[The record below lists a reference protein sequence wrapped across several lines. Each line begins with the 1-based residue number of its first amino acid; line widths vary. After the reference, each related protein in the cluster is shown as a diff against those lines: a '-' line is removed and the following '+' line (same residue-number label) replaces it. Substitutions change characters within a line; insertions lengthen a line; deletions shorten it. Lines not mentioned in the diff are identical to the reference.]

1 MPGPFGTIRREASTV
16 AIQPTPRRFT
26 ADEYWQMVEA
36 HVFDEDERLELI
48 DGEIVQMSP
57 IGDPHAACVRRLTAL
72 LSRLFAERAIVDVQN
87 ALRVGERYVPQPD
100 LILLRP
106 RADFYATRTPR
117 PADCLVVIEVSD
129 TTADFDRR
137 IKAPRYA
144 RDGVAELWQIDL
156 PRDVV
161 LVFREPVGEAY
172 QAVRVYQRGETLTIA
187 ALGEPTIAVEAILGP
202 PTPSTPDDDDD
213 D

>member
-1 MPGPFGTIRREASTV
+1 V

-26 ADEYWQMVEA
+26 ADEYWQMINA

-57 IGDPHAACVRRLTAL
+57 IGDPHAACVLRLTML
-72 LSRLFAERAIVDVQN
+72 LTRLFAEQVLVSVQN

-100 LILLRP
+100 LMLLRP
-106 RADFYATRTPR
+106 RADFYATRTPT
-117 PADCLVVIEVSD
+117 PAECLLVIEVSD
-129 TTADFDRR
+129 SSADDDRR

-144 RDGVAELWQIDL
+144 AGRVAELWQVDL
-156 PRDVV
+156 ERDVV
-161 LVFREPVGEAY
+161 LVYREPLGEAY

-187 ALGEPTIAVEAILGP
+187 ALGEPAIAVEAILGP
-202 PTPSTPDDDDD
+202 PTPPTPDDDD
-213 D
+213 